1 MKNWLK
7 KITGIEAKEQ
17 KLALIETAY
26 HAELKRIE
34 NEKEQLEKEKK
45 AIANKKLSPKD
56 RATKAGEPYI
66 DILSVDIDKEN
77 PSYGNFEL
85 DWNDYF
91 IAKLRSMGYPGET
104 DEVVVDLW
112 FQSVCRNILT
122 ETWEQEVANRDNVR
136 YISRRDL
143 GDGKTEVR

>member
-17 KLALIETAY
+17 MAAVA
-26 HAELKRIE
+26 AERKRLE
-34 NEKEQLEKEKK
+34 EEKEQFKKEKTVT
-45 AIANKKLSPKD
+45 ANKKLSPKEQ
-56 RATKAGEPYI
+56 ATNNGEPYI
-66 DILSVDIDKEN
+66 DILSVEIDPTN
-77 PSYGNFEL
+77 PSYGSFEM
-85 DWNDYF
+85 DWNDHF
-91 IAKLRSMGYPGET
+91 IKKLRSMGYPGES

>member
-17 KLALIETAY
+17 MAAVA
-26 HAELKRIE
+26 AERERLE
-34 NEKEQLEKEKK
+34 EEKEQFKKEKTV
-45 AIANKKLSPKD
+45 IANKKLSPKEQ
-56 RATKAGEPYI
+56 ATKNGEPYI
-66 DILSVDIDKEN
+66 DILSVEIDPNN
-77 PSYGNFEL
+77 PSYGSFEM
-85 DWNDYF
+85 DWNDHF
-91 IAKLRSMGYPGET
+91 IKKLRSIGYPGES